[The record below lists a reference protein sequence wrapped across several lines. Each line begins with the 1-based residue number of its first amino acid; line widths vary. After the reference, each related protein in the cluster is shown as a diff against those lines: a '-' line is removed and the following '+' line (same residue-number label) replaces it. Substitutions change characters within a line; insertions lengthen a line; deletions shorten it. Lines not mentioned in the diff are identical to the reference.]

1 MDSGGRTERKKAVIC
16 GISYQ
21 GTNREL
27 KGCINDA
34 NCMKYLLITKFHFL
48 DSNIIMLTE
57 EETDSSRIPTKR
69 NIRSAMRW
77 LVEDCRPG
85 DSLVFH
91 YSGHGS
97 QEEDID
103 GDEIDGYDETICPLD
118 YKTNGMIIDDEINYT
133 IVRPLPRGVKLHAII
148 DACHSGTV
156 LDLPYLC
163 RMNRDGRYE
172 WEDHRPRTGVWKGT
186 NGGQVFSFSGCDDHQ
201 VSTDTED
208 FSKTTTTGAM
218 TYSFIQAIERGEAT
232 TYGSLLTSMRTMI
245 RYPHNQRSAEHRLS
259 ALLCRLMQ
267 RLAGTNFNQEPQL
280 TSNETFDVFL
290 KSFSI

>member
-1 MDSGGRTERKKAVIC
+1 MDWIG
-16 GISYQ
+16 
-21 GTNREL
+21 
-27 KGCINDA
+27 
-34 NCMKYLLITKFHFL
+34 L
-48 DSNIIMLTE
+48 DLFAE

-69 NIRSAMRW
+69 NIRSAMQW

-163 RMNRDGRYE
+163 RMNRF
-172 WEDHRPRTGVWKGT
+172 V
-186 NGGQVFSFSGCDDHQ
+186 
-201 VSTDTED
+201 
-208 FSKTTTTGAM
+208 
-218 TYSFIQAIERGEAT
+218 
-232 TYGSLLTSMRTMI
+232 LLW
-245 RYPHNQRSAEHRLS
+245 
-259 ALLCRLMQ
+259 
-267 RLAGTNFNQEPQL
+267 
-280 TSNETFDVFL
+280 
-290 KSFSI
+290 

>member
-1 MDSGGRTERKKAVIC
+1 
-16 GISYQ
+16 
-21 GTNREL
+21 
-27 KGCINDA
+27 
-34 NCMKYLLITKFHFL
+34 
-48 DSNIIMLTE
+48 
-57 EETDSSRIPTKR
+57 
-69 NIRSAMRW
+69 MRW

-163 RMNRDGRYE
+163 RMNRFVLLWWRLNHHRSSSQSDMKIWHKFTGTVGMNGRIIDREPACGKVQMVDKCSPSVAATITKYLPTQR
-172 WEDHRPRTGVWKGT
+172 WLVVVIRIYKQPIKFLLQLSNFVCLIKYLIFRIFQKQRQ
-186 NGGQVFSFSGCDDHQ
+186 QVQWLILSFKQSN
-201 VSTDTED
+201 VE
-208 FSKTTTTGAM
+208 K
-218 TYSFIQAIERGEAT
+218 R
-232 TYGSLLTSMRTMI
+232 
-245 RYPHNQRSAEHRLS
+245 
-259 ALLCRLMQ
+259 RLMEVYSLQ
-267 RLAGTNFNQEPQL
+267 CEQWLDTHIIREVRNIDCRHYCVDLCSDWQEPTL
-280 TSNETFDVFL
+280 IRCAPHF
-290 KSFSI
+290 